1 MSERGAA
8 AIEEAPSC
16 LRRRVHILLD
26 SGGVGDRA
34 AQITHGALMALVIL
48 SVGAVILESDPDHA
62 ARYGALFC
70 VVEYV
75 AVAAFSVEYALRIW
89 SAPDHALY
97 AAMRPGRARLAFFCS
112 VSALVDLIAIAP
124 FYLSVIIAADLRVLL
139 FLRLARFFKLA
150 RYSPGIR
157 SIFAVLEAERKALA
171 ASGIVLFGVV
181 LFMAT
186 AMHIAEHDA
195 QPEAFRSIPAAMWW
209 AIQTIA
215 TVGYGD
221 VVPHTPAGRVIAA
234 ISMVM
239 GFVML
244 GLPVGIVAT
253 AFAEEIHRRDF
264 VVTWSMVAKAP
275 LFATLDASAIAEIMR
290 YLRAQS
296 LPAGALVVRRGEPA
310 HSMYFIAAG
319 EVEVELPSGP
329 ARLGE
334 GQFFGEIALLR
345 KTRRTANVR
354 AATPI
359 KLLILDA
366 FDLHVFTQRNPEIG
380 RHIEAVAASRSEFR
394 PVAPEGGLREGDLV
408 EAEIDARDLPPQ
420 ENGP

>member
-1 MSERGAA
+1 MSEEGA
-8 AIEEAPSC
+8 AIEEAPSG

-34 AQITHGALMALVIL
+34 AQIIHGALMALVIL
-48 SVGAVILESDPDHA
+48 SVGAVILESDPDNA
-62 ARYGALFC
+62 ARYGALFRA
-70 VVEYV
+70 VEYV

-97 AAMRPGRARLAFFCS
+97 AAMRPTQARIAFVSS
-112 VSALVDLIAIAP
+112 VSAIVDLIAIAP
-124 FYLSVIIAADLRVLL
+124 FYLSVLVAADLRILL

-221 VVPHTPAGRVIAA
+221 VVPHTPAGRIIAA

-253 AFAEEIHRRDF
+253 AFAEEIHRREF

-275 LFATLDASAIAEIMR
+275 LFAALDASAIAEIMR

-329 ARLGE
+329 TRLGE

-380 RHIEAVAASRSEFR
+380 RHIEAVAARRSEFR
-394 PVAPEGGLREGDLV
+394 PVVREGDLA
-408 EAEIDARDLPPQ
+408 EAEIDGRDLPPR
-420 ENGP
+420 EDGP

>member
-1 MSERGAA
+1 MSDDALSPLSR
-8 AIEEAPSC
+8 
-16 LRRRVHILLD
+16 LRRRVHFLLD

-34 AQITHGALMALVIL
+34 AQIVHGALVALVVL
-48 SVGAVILESDPDHA
+48 SVGAVILESDPDLA
-62 ARYGALFC
+62 ARYGPIFRA
-70 VVEYV
+70 VEYV

-89 SAPDHALY
+89 SAPDHTLY
-97 AAMRPGRARLAFFCS
+97 AALRPARARLAFLFS
-112 VSALVDLIAIAP
+112 TSAIIDLIAIAP
-124 FYLSVIIAADLRVLL
+124 IYLSVFVAADLRILL

-186 AMHIAEHDA
+186 AMHVVEHDA
-195 QPEAFRSIPAAMWW
+195 QPEAFRSIPASMWW

-253 AFAEEIHRRDF
+253 AFAEEIHRREF

-275 LFATLDASAIAEIMR
+275 LFATLDASTIAEIMR

-329 ARLGE
+329 VRLGE

-394 PVAPEGGLREGDLV
+394 PTAREGDLTQ
-408 EAEIDARDLPPQ
+408 AEIDARDISPREVAP
-420 ENGP
+420 

>member
-1 MSERGAA
+1 MSDDALSPLSR
-8 AIEEAPSC
+8 
-16 LRRRVHILLD
+16 LRLRVHFLLD
-26 SGGVGDRA
+26 SGGVGSRA
-34 AQITHGALMALVIL
+34 ARLVHGALMTLVIL

-62 ARYGALFC
+62 ARFGPIFRI
-70 VVEYV
+70 VEYV

-89 SAPDHALY
+89 SAPDHTLY
-97 AAMRPGRARLAFFCS
+97 AGMRPAQARLAFLFS
-112 VSALVDLIAIAP
+112 ASALIDLIAIAP
-124 FYLSVIIAADLRVLL
+124 IYLSVFVAADLRILL

-157 SIFAVLEAERKALA
+157 SIFAVLDAERKALA

-186 AMHIAEHDA
+186 AMHVVEHDA
-195 QPEAFRSIPAAMWW
+195 QPEAFRSIPASMWW

-221 VVPHTPAGRVIAA
+221 VVPQTPAGRVIAA

-253 AFAEEIHRRDF
+253 AFAEEIHRREF

-275 LFATLDASAIAEIMR
+275 LFSTLDASAIAEIMR

-329 ARLGE
+329 VRLGE

-394 PVAPEGGLREGDLV
+394 PTVREGDLTQ
-408 EAEIDARDLPPQ
+408 AEIDPRDIPPR
-420 ENGP
+420 EVAP

>member
-1 MSERGAA
+1 M
-8 AIEEAPSC
+8 
-16 LRRRVHILLD
+16 RRRIHFLLD
-26 SGGVGDRA
+26 SGGVGDRTA
-34 AQITHGALMALVIL
+34 GIVHSALVTLVIL
-48 SVGAVILESDPDHA
+48 SIAAVVFESDSAMA
-62 ARYGALFC
+62 ARFGPLFAA
-70 VVEYV
+70 VECI
-75 AVAAFSVEYALRIW
+75 AVAAFSIEYALRFW
-89 SAPDHALY
+89 SAPDHTLFAE
-97 AAMRPGRARLAFFCS
+97 MRPLQARLAFAAS
-112 VSALVDLIAIAP
+112 TSAIVDLAAILPA
-124 FYLSVIIAADLRVLL
+124 FLSVFLGADLRILL
-139 FLRLARFFKLA
+139 ILRLARFFKLA

-157 SIFAVLEAERKALA
+157 SIVTVLETERRALF
-171 ASGIVLFGVV
+171 ASGVVLFGVV
-181 LFMAT
+181 LFMAA
-186 AMHIAEHDA
+186 AMYVVERDA

-221 VVPHTPAGRVIAA
+221 VTPITPAGRIVAA
-234 ISMVM
+234 VAMVM

-275 LFATLDASAIAEIMR
+275 LFSALDASAIADIMR

-319 EVEVELPSGP
+319 EVDVELPEGP
-329 ARLGE
+329 VRLGE

-345 KTRRTANVR
+345 KTSRSANVR

-359 KLLILDA
+359 KLLVLDA
-366 FDLHVFTQRNPEIG
+366 YDLHIFTQRNPEVG
-380 RHIEAVAASRSEFR
+380 RQIEAIAASRAEFR
-394 PVAPEGGLREGDLV
+394 PRPGDGDLI
-408 EAEIDARDLPPQ
+408 EAEIDDRDIASREAAP
-420 ENGP
+420 